1 MPIEITFSSIE
12 KKYGGR
18 SLYHNL
24 SGHIL
29 PGQCTCLTGSN
40 GSGKS
45 TFLKII
51 AGLLRP
57 SGGKICYLE
66 NGCEQPAEAVRE
78 QIASAAPDMQ
88 LYGNLTAGE
97 NLLFF
102 ASMSSIHLSAGEVL
116 SILGQVGLAGA
127 EEKTVHSFSTGMKQ
141 KLKLGLL
148 LATKRTIWLLDE
160 PSSNLDAAGRETVR
174 KLIEAGK
181 EKQYTIVL
189 ATNDPMEE
197 AYGDAIIHIS

>member
-57 SGGKICYLE
+57 SGGNITYLE
-66 NGCEQPAEAVRE
+66 NGSELSREVVRE
-78 QIASAAPDMQ
+78 KIASAAPDMQ
-88 LYGNLTAGE
+88 LYGNLTAAE
-97 NLLFF
+97 NLHFF
-102 ASMSSIHLSAGEVL
+102 ASMSNICLSSAEISAIL
-116 SILGQVGLAGA
+116 SQTGLSGA
-127 EEKTVHSFSTGMKQ
+127 EGKTVHSFSTGMKQ

-148 LATKRTIWLLDE
+148 LATRRTVWLLDE

-174 KLIEAGK
+174 RLIAEGK
-181 EKQYTIVL
+181 EKQYTILL
-189 ATNDPMEE
+189 ATNDPTEE

>member
-24 SGHIL
+24 SGRIL

-57 SGGKICYLE
+57 SGGKITYLE
-66 NGCEQPAEAVRE
+66 NGSELSREVVRE
-78 QIASAAPDMQ
+78 KISSAAPDMQ

-116 SILGQVGLAGA
+116 SILRQIGLSSA
-127 EEKTVHSFSTGMKQ
+127 EEKPVHSFSTGMKQ

-181 EKQYTIVL
+181 EKQYTILL